1 MTRFFLLLFALIGA
15 ILILIG
21 SAIFTIARADIVV
34 TIVKS
39 QQTMYVET
47 PTDTF
52 EWPISTGREG
62 YNTPSGEYRPYL
74 LKRLHY
80 SKKYDNAPMP
90 WSIFFHEGYAI
101 HATGEVENLGTPASH
116 GCVRLELKNARWLYR
131 LIDENGKENTYI
143 RVIE

>member
-1 MTRFFLLLFALIGA
+1 MARFFVMVCVMIF
-15 ILILIG
+15 
-21 SAIFTIARADIVV
+21 AIFMLVVGAKAEVFITID
-34 TIVKS
+34 KS
-39 QQTMYVET
+39 DQTMYVET
-47 PTDTF
+47 LTDTY
-52 EWPISTGREG
+52 EWPISTGRKG
-62 YNTPSGEYRPYL
+62 FNTPSGQYKPYL

-101 HATGEVENLGTPASH
+101 HATGEVERLGSPASH

>member
-1 MTRFFLLLFALIGA
+1 MARFFVMICVVIF
-15 ILILIG
+15 
-21 SAIFTIARADIVV
+21 AIFMLVVGAKAEVFITID
-34 TIVKS
+34 KS
-39 QQTMYVET
+39 DQTMYVET
-47 PTDTF
+47 LTDTY
-52 EWPISTGREG
+52 EWPISTGRKG

-101 HATGEVENLGTPASH
+101 HATGEVERLGSPASH

-131 LIDENGKENTYI
+131 LIDESGKENTYI

>member
-1 MTRFFLLLFALIGA
+1 MARFFVMICVVIF
-15 ILILIG
+15 
-21 SAIFTIARADIVV
+21 AIFTLVV
-34 TIVKS
+34 GAKAEVVITIQKS
-39 QQTMYVET
+39 TQTMYVET
-47 PTDTF
+47 STDTY
-52 EWPISTGREG
+52 EWPISTGRKG

-101 HATGEVENLGTPASH
+101 HATGEVERLGSPASH

-131 LIDENGKENTYI
+131 LIDESGKENTYI

>member
-1 MTRFFLLLFALIGA
+1 MLAKFLVAVCMVIV
-15 ILILIG
+15 
-21 SAIFTIARADIVV
+21 AIFMIVTGARADVFI
-34 TIVKS
+34 TIQKS
-39 QQTMYVET
+39 TQTMYVET
-47 PTDTF
+47 PTDTY
-52 EWPISTGREG
+52 EWPISTGRKG
-62 YNTPSGEYRPYL
+62 YNTPSGEFRPYL

-101 HATGEVENLGTPASH
+101 HATGEVERLGTPASH
-116 GCVRLELKNARWLYR
+116 GCVRLELRNARWLYR

>member
-1 MTRFFLLLFALIGA
+1 MARFFVMVCVVIF
-15 ILILIG
+15 
-21 SAIFTIARADIVV
+21 AIFMLVVGAKAEVFITID
-34 TIVKS
+34 KS
-39 QQTMYVET
+39 DQTMYVET
-47 PTDTF
+47 LTDTY
-52 EWPISTGREG
+52 EWPISTGRKG
-62 YNTPSGEYRPYL
+62 FNTPSGQYKPYL

-101 HATGEVENLGTPASH
+101 HATGEVERLGSPASH

-143 RVIE
+143 RVID

>member
-1 MTRFFLLLFALIGA
+1 MARFFVMICVVIF
-15 ILILIG
+15 
-21 SAIFTIARADIVV
+21 AIFMLVVGAKAEVFITID
-34 TIVKS
+34 KS
-39 QQTMYVET
+39 DQTMYVET
-47 PTDTF
+47 LTDTY
-52 EWPISTGREG
+52 EWPISTGRKG

-101 HATGEVENLGTPASH
+101 HATGEVERLGSPASH

-131 LIDENGKENTYI
+131 LIDESGKENTYI
-143 RVIE
+143 RVID

>member
-1 MTRFFLLLFALIGA
+1 MARFFVMVCVVIF
-15 ILILIG
+15 
-21 SAIFTIARADIVV
+21 AIFMLVVGAKAEVFITID
-34 TIVKS
+34 KS
-39 QQTMYVET
+39 DQTMYVET
-47 PTDTF
+47 LTDTY
-52 EWPISTGREG
+52 EWPISTGRKG
-62 YNTPSGEYRPYL
+62 FNTPSGQYKPYL

-101 HATGEVENLGTPASH
+101 HATGEVERLGSPASH
-116 GCVRLELKNARWLYR
+116 GCVRLELRNARWLYR

>member
-1 MTRFFLLLFALIGA
+1 MARFIGMVFVLIF
-15 ILILIG
+15 
-21 SAIFTIARADIVV
+21 AIFMLVVGAKAEVVITIQ
-34 TIVKS
+34 KS
-39 QQTMYVET
+39 TQTMYVET
-47 PTDTF
+47 PTDTY
-52 EWPISTGREG
+52 EWPISTGRKG

-101 HATGEVENLGTPASH
+101 HATGEIERLGTPASH
-116 GCVRLELKNARWLYR
+116 GCVRLELRNARWLYR

>member
-1 MTRFFLLLFALIGA
+1 MARFFVMICVVIF
-15 ILILIG
+15 
-21 SAIFTIARADIVV
+21 AIFMLVVGAKAEVFITID
-34 TIVKS
+34 KS
-39 QQTMYVET
+39 DQTMYVET
-47 PTDTF
+47 LTDTY
-52 EWPISTGREG
+52 EWPISAGRKG
-62 YNTPSGEYRPYL
+62 YNTPSGKYRPYL

-101 HATGEVENLGTPASH
+101 HATGEVERLGSPASH

-131 LIDENGKENTYI
+131 LIDESGKENTYI

>member
-1 MTRFFLLLFALIGA
+1 MARFFVMVCVMIF
-15 ILILIG
+15 
-21 SAIFTIARADIVV
+21 AIFMLVVGAKAEVFITID
-34 TIVKS
+34 KS
-39 QQTMYVET
+39 DQTMYVET
-47 PTDTF
+47 LTDTY
-52 EWPISTGREG
+52 EWPISTGRKG
-62 YNTPSGEYRPYL
+62 FNTPSGQYKPYL

-101 HATGEVENLGTPASH
+101 HATGEVERLGSPASH

-143 RVIE
+143 RVID